1 MVLKLILKLRWLIL
15 PLIFIAVF
23 LLQTLSPNYEE
34 LVVQKGSP
42 QIPKEYNS
50 QQALEI
56 LDRYNE
62 KPANSK
68 EDSLVL
74 VFHDEKG
81 LTDAQLEK
89 ISTTV
94 DGLKTNEQLYV
105 TDVQNPIG
113 DDFLESQLLS
123 EDHKTLT
130 VPFSVNVENKKLE
143 DIRNSIDSYLQPI
156 DTEHYITGGSAITE
170 DNNKSTQE
178 GVSKSEWV
186 TILFIVVV
194 LIIVFRSP
202 VAPIVSLLG
211 IGITYLSSLSLIAI
225 LGESYNFPL
234 SIITQSFLIMV
245 LFGIGTDYL
254 ILLFMRFKEELG
266 HHESTFSAIAATYKT
281 AGKTVYYS
289 AFAVIVGF
297 STLFLS
303 GFNVFRSAGAVAV
316 AVVILLIVLSTFV
329 PACMAILGQKLFW
342 PIKKVQGHKENKFW
356 HFLGTYAVRKPV
368 LFAVLAVVITLPNAM
383 LYNGKVSYDTLSQ
396 VDPSYDSVKG
406 FNILQDAFSPGKA
419 MPATF
424 VLESNHDLSDA
435 QSLAMID
442 NITEE
447 IANTKGVK
455 QVYSATR
462 PQSEK
467 IKEFYV
473 QNQSQTISNGLEQS
487 IEGISE
493 IQDGLGEASSRLKDE
508 NTSSNAQDIDQ
519 LLQGTKAINENLD
532 KLSNGL
538 TSIEAGMRKGEAGAS
553 QITERMM
560 QLENS
565 SNELSA
571 STLQVLGGYQEL
583 YTGLSTISDQYS
595 STAKSLSATLQLV
608 DAIQSYTDTLAQ
620 KYTELQSDSDM
631 QQLNGSI
638 KQLKASL
645 TEISNGLATL
655 NGKYTEAL
663 VNLKAAND
671 GLAKIADGQK
681 QISSATAKLAAS
693 EKSLEDGLEQGANGQ
708 AAVISQIP
716 QLQVGLDQLYNG
728 QQSMKT
734 GIESLTTSLG
744 TLQTGLDDS
753 VDGLNKVNSGLADAK
768 QYLDELGK
776 SDTSAFFAPEEAL
789 KNADFKTALNNYL
802 SEDKTIAKWTII
814 LSDNPYSMEA
824 IDTVN
829 QINTN
834 VGYLLEGTEFQSAK
848 YGTAGVSADNAAL
861 NQLNKSEFTRTVIF
875 MLIGI
880 GIILV
885 IFFRSIL
892 LPIYVIIS
900 LVLAY
905 FTSINLTE
913 WIYQF
918 GFGHASGTE
927 WAVPFFSFIL
937 LIALGVDYSIFL
949 LMRFREYHNEP
960 PKVAIVKALTHMGSV
975 IMSAVI
981 ILIGTFGAL
990 YPSNVAVLMQ
1000 LATVVIIG
1008 LIILVLVLLPLF
1020 IPSLIALTLRKR
1032 EANENA

>member
-1 MVLKLILKLRWLIL
+1 MVLKLILKIRWLIL
-15 PLIFIAVF
+15 PFIFIAVF

-50 QQALEI
+50 QQAQEI

-62 KPANSK
+62 RPANSK
-68 EDSLVL
+68 EDSLAL

-81 LTDAQLEK
+81 LTDSQLEK
-89 ISTTV
+89 ISATV

-113 DDFLESQLLS
+113 DDFLESQMIS

-130 VPFSVNVENKKLE
+130 VPFTVNVADKKLE

-156 DTEHYITGGSAITE
+156 ATEHYITGGPAITE

-178 GVSKSEWV
+178 GVSKTEWV

-266 HHESTFSAIAATYKT
+266 HHESTFSAIAETYKT
-281 AGKTVYYS
+281 AGKTVYFS
-289 AFAVIVGF
+289 AFAVIIGF

-303 GFNVFRSAGAVAV
+303 GFNVFRSAGAIAV
-316 AVVILLIVLSTFV
+316 AIVILLIVLSTFV

-356 HFLGTYAVRKPV
+356 RFLGTQAVRKPV
-368 LFAVLAVVITLPNAM
+368 LFVVLAVVITLPNAM
-383 LYNGKVSYDTLSQ
+383 LYNGKVSYDTLSE

-424 VLESNHDLSDA
+424 VLESNHDLSDS

-473 QNQSQTISNGLEQS
+473 QNQSQTMSNGLEQS
-487 IEGISE
+487 IEGISK
-493 IQDGLGEASSRLKDE
+493 IQDGLGEASSRLKDA
-508 NTSSNAQDIDQ
+508 NTSSNTQDINQ
-519 LLQGTKAINENLD
+519 LLQGTKTINENLG

-538 TSIEAGMRKGEAGAS
+538 TSIEAGMRKGQAGAA
-553 QITERMM
+553 QIADGMK

-565 SNELSA
+565 SKELSA
-571 STLQVLGGYQEL
+571 STLQVLGGYQKL
-583 YTGLSTISDQYS
+583 YDGLSIIIDQYS
-595 STAKSLSATLQLV
+595 SAAKNLSATLQLV

-620 KYTELQSDSDM
+620 KYPEIQNDSVM

-638 KQLKASL
+638 KQLDASL
-645 TEISNGLATL
+645 NQISNGLATL
-655 NGKYTEAL
+655 NDKYSEAL
-663 VNLKAAND
+663 ANLKTAND
-671 GLAKIADGQK
+671 GLTKIADGQK
-681 QISSATAKLAAS
+681 QITSAAAKLAAA
-693 EKSLEDGLEQGANGQ
+693 EKSLGDGLDQGVSGQ
-708 AAVISQIP
+708 ATVTSQIP
-716 QLQVGLDQLYNG
+716 HLQAGLDQLYNG
-728 QQSMKT
+728 QQTMKD
-734 GIESLTTSLG
+734 GLNSLGASLG
-744 TLQTGLDDS
+744 TLQTGLDGS
-753 VDGLNKVNSGLADAK
+753 VDGLNKVNNGLDDAK
-768 QYLDELGK
+768 HYMDELGK

-789 KNADFKTALNNYL
+789 KNADFKTALSNYL
-802 SEDKTIAKWTII
+802 SKDKTIAKWTII
-814 LSDNPYSMEA
+814 LSDNPYSTEA

-834 VGYLLEGTEFQSAK
+834 VGNLLEGTAFQSAK

-861 NQLNKSEFTRTVIF
+861 NQLNKSDFTRTVIF

-880 GIILV
+880 GIILA

-975 IMSAVI
+975 IMSAVV

-1020 IPSLIALTLRKR
+1020 IPSLMALTLRNRKI
-1032 EANENA
+1032 NENE